1 MKKIVAVLAVVV
13 SAGAF
18 AQTMDHSA
26 HGSMGNSGQMDHSA
40 HQNHGGMMQQMNNLT
55 PEQQAEYNEL
65 HGKHR
70 AAMQKSMLEMKE
82 INFKIQKEMLAEKPN
97 QSNINRLVDQKSKLQ
112 AQKQKD
118 MLKFRLEMK
127 EKFGIEMMGGMMNG
141 GKGCGMMGKMD
152 SKGMKNK
159 KGMMMNRS
167 ISA

>member
-13 SAGAF
+13 STGAF

-26 HGSMGNSGQMDHSA
+26 HQNTGYSGQHK
-40 HQNHGGMMQQMNNLT
+40 NHGGMMQQMNNLT
-55 PEQQAEYNEL
+55 PEQQAEFNTL
-65 HGKHR
+65 HAK
-70 AAMQKSMLEMKE
+70 QMKE
-82 INFKIQKEMLAEKPN
+82 KQKTMLDIKEVNLKIQREMTADAPN
-97 QSNINRLVDQKSKLQ
+97 QKNIDRLIDQRSKLQ
-112 AQKQKD
+112 AKNQKD

-141 GKGCGMMGKMD
+141 GKKCGMMG